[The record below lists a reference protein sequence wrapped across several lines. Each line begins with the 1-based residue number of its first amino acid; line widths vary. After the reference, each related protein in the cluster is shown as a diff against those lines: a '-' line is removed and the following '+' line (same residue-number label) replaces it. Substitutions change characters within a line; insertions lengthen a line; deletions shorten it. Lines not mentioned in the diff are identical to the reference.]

1 MCKVA
6 VKAFILADSIIGLVI
21 ISLALG
27 TFALVRQQCLAQEQ
41 LAVQKVKLAR
51 QVLNESYQ
59 ILDTAKK
66 DQNYEFEKLTVKQG
80 KLQTTIY
87 LEK

>member
-27 TFALVRQQCLAQEQ
+27 TFALVRQQCLVQEQ